1 MLVPVALAGAAHQ
14 HILDS
19 SEYSLPCNGNDLLP
33 VRPNVKPASLVGFAE
48 SATRHIHGRIAPVQ
62 IARELIYRAT
72 VPPYLSGE
80 IFVGLRRLGKET
92 VLALYEGEDHWEGNW
107 SYSNQLD
114 YSQRILNWF
123 DTHLSRNVA
132 K

>member
-1 MLVPVALAGAAHQ
+1 
-14 HILDS
+14 LDKVQT
-19 SEYSLPCNGNDLLP
+19 PLL
-33 VRPNVKPASLVGFAE
+33 L
-48 SATRHIHGRIAPVQ
+48 IHGGAD
-62 IARELIYRAT
+62 ET

-92 VLALYEGEDHWEGNW
+92 VLALYEGEDHWEGSW